1 MSDKEQL
8 LSFGFAPERVDWALK
23 ATGGRGLQPA
33 LDFLF
38 QNESKPTPSDLGG
51 VQEQKTQSSSAGA
64 DGNAEDDEDAAAIR
78 EVYGVNATSG
88 AGGEITGADVAG
100 SSGVVAQ
107 SIKCIQCGKI
117 FRDTGLANFHA
128 EKSGHD
134 QFEESTEAIKPL
146 TEEEKKERLAELR
159 QQMLEKR
166 SKKAVEEA
174 KEQKANEALRRKAGQ
189 DMGAAREAMKIKEAN
204 KEAEKRKQEKID
216 DAKARAAIKAQIE
229 ADKRERA
236 EKIAREKALR
246 EGRGYQSGEQ
256 SSTPAAPAP
265 VAASSAA
272 AASTGIKGSEYPETR
287 LQIRLSTG
295 GPTLSTTL
303 PSTETLRSVAEFVAG
318 QSLAYN
324 VESVSFTMQFPR
336 KSFTRSDLGKTLK
349 DLGLTPS
356 AVLMATP

>member
-8 LSFGFAPERVDWALK
+8 LSFGFPPERVDWALK

-38 QNESKPTPSDLGG
+38 ENDGKPIPSDLSG
-51 VQEQKTQSSSAGA
+51 VQEQKTQSNAARTGAGE
-64 DGNAEDDEDAAAIR
+64 EDDEDAAAIR
-78 EVYGVNATSG
+78 EVYGINATSG
-88 AGGEITGADVAG
+88 AGGEITGADAPGG
-100 SSGVVAQ
+100 SGGVAQ
-107 SIKCIQCGKI
+107 SIKCVQCGKV

-159 QQMLEKR
+159 SAMLEKR

-246 EGRGYQSGEQ
+246 DGHEYQSGQ
-256 SSTPAAPAP
+256 AAAPSTTTPA
-265 VAASSAA
+265 S
-272 AASTGIKGSEYPETR
+272 ASTASATGLKGSDYPETR

-295 GPTLSTTL
+295 GPPLSTTL
-303 PSTETLRSVAEFVAG
+303 PSTDTLRNVAEFVAG
-318 QSLAYN
+318 QNLAFD
-324 VESVSFTMQFPR
+324 VENITFTMQFPR
-336 KSFTRSDLGKTLK
+336 KTFSRIDLGRTLK

-356 AVLMATP
+356 AVLIAAP

>member
-8 LSFGFAPERVDWALK
+8 LSFGFPPERVDWALK

-38 QNESKPTPSDLGG
+38 ENDGKPIPSDLSG
-51 VQEQKTQSSSAGA
+51 VQEQKTQSNAARTGAGE
-64 DGNAEDDEDAAAIR
+64 EDDEDAAAIR
-78 EVYGVNATSG
+78 EVYGINATSG
-88 AGGEITGADVAG
+88 AGGEITGADAPGG
-100 SSGVVAQ
+100 SGGVAQ
-107 SIKCIQCGKI
+107 
-117 FRDTGLANFHA
+117 
-128 EKSGHD
+128 
-134 QFEESTEAIKPL
+134 IKPL

-159 QQMLEKR
+159 SAMLEKR

-246 EGRGYQSGEQ
+246 DGHEYQSGQ
-256 SSTPAAPAP
+256 AAAPSTTTPA
-265 VAASSAA
+265 S
-272 AASTGIKGSEYPETR
+272 ASTASATGLKGSDYPETR

-295 GPTLSTTL
+295 GPPLSTTL
-303 PSTETLRSVAEFVAG
+303 PSTDTLRNVAEFVAG
-318 QSLAYN
+318 QNLAFD
-324 VESVSFTMQFPR
+324 VENITFTMQFPR
-336 KSFTRSDLGKTLK
+336 KTFSRIDLGRTLK

-356 AVLMATP
+356 AVLIAAP